1 MDNTPIE
8 SRTTPIEGRTTAKE
22 SSNPLLTDLTRKL
35 FFTAGL
41 IAIVLGI
48 FAFTFS
54 AKGLASMSAIFAI
67 YSLFLAV
74 LDVILFTKSQ
84 ALRGSFLVSALLS
97 LVIGLIMLFRQ
108 DVTNEFLGL
117 VFGFWVLFNA
127 ISILAQTWMPELINS
142 WYRMV
147 AIALGLIG
155 ILMGMYLT
163 IFHSVETSTQSVIL
177 GIFADLLGIYYL
189 LVALF
194 SLRLSHKDN

>member
-1 MDNTPIE
+1 MDQTPTTNTTYVNQPQH
-8 SRTTPIEGRTTAKE
+8 
-22 SSNPLLTDLTRKL
+22 LTLNDLTRKL
-35 FFTAGL
+35 FFAAGM

-54 AKGLASMSAIFAI
+54 TKGLATMSALFAI
-67 YSLFLAV
+67 YALFIAV

-108 DVTNEFLGL
+108 DVTSEFLGL

-127 ISILAQTWMPELINS
+127 ISILAQTWSPELLNNWQRLVSI
-142 WYRMV
+142 
-147 AIALGLIG
+147 AIGVLG

-163 IFHSVETSTQSVIL
+163 IFPQVSSSSQSIIL
-177 GIFADLLGIYYL
+177 GVFADLLGIYYL
-189 LVALF
+189 LIALF
-194 SLRLSHKDN
+194 HTKK

>member
-1 MDNTPIE
+1 MGWNIIMDQTPTTNTTYVNQPQH
-8 SRTTPIEGRTTAKE
+8 
-22 SSNPLLTDLTRKL
+22 LTLNDLTRKL
-35 FFTAGL
+35 FFAAGM

-54 AKGLASMSAIFAI
+54 TKGLATMSALFAI
-67 YSLFLAV
+67 YALFIAV

-108 DVTNEFLGL
+108 DVTSEFLGL

-127 ISILAQTWMPELINS
+127 ISILAQTWSPELLNNWQRLVSI
-142 WYRMV
+142 
-147 AIALGLIG
+147 AIGVLG

-163 IFHSVETSTQSVIL
+163 IFPQVSSSSQSIIL
-177 GIFADLLGIYYL
+177 GVFADLLGIYYL
-189 LVALF
+189 LIALF
-194 SLRLSHKDN
+194 HTKK

>member
-1 MDNTPIE
+1 MNQTPIE
-8 SRTTPIEGRTTAKE
+8 HDVTISDAPQPMISDG
-22 SSNPLLTDLTRKL
+22 TRKL
-35 FFTAGL
+35 FFAAGM

-54 AKGLASMSAIFAI
+54 AKGLATMSALFAI

-127 ISILAQTWMPELINS
+127 ISILAQTWTPELLNS
-142 WYRMV
+142 WYRLV
-147 AIALGLIG
+147 SIAIGLIG

-163 IFHSVETSTQSVIL
+163 ILPDVASNTQSIL
-177 GIFADLLGIYYL
+177 LGVFADLLGIYYL

-194 SLRLSHKDN
+194 SSKVHAGKN

>member
-1 MDNTPIE
+1 MNFLTDNNN
-8 SRTTPIEGRTTAKE
+8 TATYADGQ
-22 SSNPLLTDLTRKL
+22 PALLNDLTRKL
-35 FFTAGL
+35 FFAAGM

-54 AKGLASMSAIFAI
+54 TKGLATMSALFAV
-67 YSLFLAV
+67 YTLFLAV
-74 LDVILFTKSQ
+74 LDMMLFTKSQ

-97 LVIGLIMLFRQ
+97 FVMGLTMLFRQ

-127 ISILAQTWMPELINS
+127 ISILSQVWLPELLNN
-142 WYRMV
+142 WYRFAGI
-147 AIALGLIG
+147 AIGLIG

-163 IFHSVETSTQSVIL
+163 IFPNVAPNTQSIIL

-194 SLRLSHKDN
+194 SAKKSGTFK